1 MARGK
6 RIALIGYGAIGE
18 EIAASARRLGEID
31 RLCAVLV
38 RPGREAGGLPA
49 VHDVPGLLAAR
60 PDTVLECAGHGA
72 VAQFGEE
79 VLAGGV
85 DLVVSSVGAL
95 TDEALARC
103 LLAAEA
109 AGGGRL
115 LVPAGAVAGLDGLAA
130 ARLAGLQEVTYESH
144 KPPHAWK
151 GTPAERLIDLNAPV
165 EEQVFFE
172 GTAREAAAAYPK
184 NANVSV
190 AVSLAGLG
198 LDRTRVR
205 LISSRKVT
213 DPLGVITARGDFG
226 TFVFEIFARAAP
238 SNPKTS
244 ALTAHSLLQ
253 CARLGIGLPVA
264 AVAPDLFSA
273 A

>member
-1 MARGK
+1 MASDK
-6 RIALIGYGAIGE
+6 RIALIGLGAIGH
-18 EIAASARRLGEID
+18 EIIATAGRLGEAD
-31 RLCAVLV
+31 SLCGVLV
-38 RPGREAGGLPA
+38 RPGREAVGAPG
-49 VHDVPGLLAAR
+49 VHDVAALLATA
-60 PDTVLECAGHGA
+60 PDVVLECAGHGA
-72 VAQFGEE
+72 VSAFGAEI
-79 VLAGGV
+79 LAAGV

-95 TDEALARC
+95 TDTDLARR

-115 LVPAGAVAGLDGLAA
+115 LIPAGAVAGLDGLVAA
-130 ARLAGLQEVTYESH
+130 SLAGLNAVTYDSY
-144 KPPHAWK
+144 KPPHAWR
-151 GTPAERLIDLNAPV
+151 GTPAEQAIDLNDPAD
-165 EEQVFFE
+165 EQVFFE

-213 DPLGVITARGDFG
+213 DPLGVITAEGDFG
-226 TFVFEIFARAAP
+226 RFLFEIFAVAAP
-238 SNPKTS
+238 DNPKTS

-253 CARLGIGLPVA
+253 CARLGIGLPA
-264 AVAPDLFSA
+264 SRLKAGLFPEP
-273 A
+273 